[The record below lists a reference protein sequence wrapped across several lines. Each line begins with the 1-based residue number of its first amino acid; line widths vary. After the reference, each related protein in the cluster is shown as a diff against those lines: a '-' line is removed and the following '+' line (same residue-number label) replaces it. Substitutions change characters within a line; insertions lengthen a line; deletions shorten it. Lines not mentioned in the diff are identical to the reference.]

1 METEQQQRLLIR
13 QLDYI
18 RELENSN
25 EELYDDIYNYRKI
38 IKRLI
43 SDLEKGDNLECKNVY
58 NRCINTRTYRS
69 FHWESSD
76 ED

>member
-58 NRCINTRTYRS
+58 NRCINTRTYQN